1 MVRTQL
7 RYSGILETI
16 RIRKEGYPIRI
27 PFLVFIDRCLGAAGA
42 TPERGDH
49 SGCFGGSIWAGVP
62 PQWELGTL
70 RVNTQFWEKLHLQ
83 AQCLSPRGGSVLVS
97 LCGDSVMGS
106 PRYRCLVDM
115 WSNVIP
121 NGANCVEMLRSL
133 CPVNPSMY
141 YVGVTKVLSWEGAW
155 FW

>member
-1 MVRTQL
+1 M
-7 RYSGILETI
+7 S
-16 RIRKEGYPIRI
+16 
-27 PFLVFIDRCLGAAGA
+27 
-42 TPERGDH
+42 
-49 SGCFGGSIWAGVP
+49 
-62 PQWELGTL
+62 PQG
-70 RVNTQFWEKLHLQ
+70 R
-83 AQCLSPRGGSVLVS
+83 SVLVS

-106 PRYRCLVDM
+106 LRYRCLVDM

-141 YVGVTKVLSWEGAW
+141 YIGVTKVLSQEGAL